1 MKTATILCACVLWLA
16 LGSSVLATTYG
27 SVEPIATPDVIDTG
41 ILRAQRLEV
50 RTAFAQRLLQCGL
63 VDQVIGVLR
72 STKSI
77 KTINGL
83 NIQFEVGAGG
93 FAGATN
99 PSFVYT
105 VLDSGPNAATH
116 DDVRIVTDSLGYVLS
131 QGSAFLLDAAN
142 TASFDFPA
150 NFVVLNFDTP
160 PPLRRS
166 AALFEAVGRIDP
178 ELFATDSSGYTQ
190 YGRAYLSL
198 QSFVPDSQFI
208 AGYVQAAAE
217 FGIEY
222 TPIVGGV
229 PSLFTGG
236 AAFPGNNWILFPRG
250 DEYLARIPTEV
261 HQALTRLR
269 NAHLRFTRDALREL
283 TNEDDGNSR
292 ERQGVQQRM
301 AQLRCPQ

>member
-1 MKTATILCACVLWLA
+1 MKTARFLRAGILWLA
-16 LGSSVLATTYG
+16 LGSPVLATTYG

-41 ILRAQRLEV
+41 ILLAQRLDV
-50 RTAFAQRLLQCGL
+50 RAAFAERLLQCGI
-63 VDQVIGVLR
+63 VDDVIGVLR
-72 STKSI
+72 SSKSI

-83 NIQFEVGAGG
+83 NIHFEVGAGG
-93 FAGATN
+93 FAGETN

-105 VLDSGPNAATH
+105 VIDSGPNAATH
-116 DDVRIVTDSLGYVLS
+116 DDIKLVTDSLGFVLS
-131 QGSAFLLDAAN
+131 QGSAFLLDAVN
-142 TASFDFPA
+142 TDSFDFPA
-150 NFVVLNFDTP
+150 NYVVLNFETP
-160 PPLRRS
+160 PPLRTS

-217 FGIEY
+217 FGVEY
-222 TPIVGGV
+222 TPIVAGV

-250 DEYLARIPTEV
+250 EEYLARIPAV
-261 HQALTRLR
+261 NHQALRA
-269 NAHLRFTRDALREL
+269 AHLRFTRQALREL
-283 TNEDDGNSR
+283 TNEDDSNSR
-292 ERQGVQQRM
+292 SQGIRHRIF
-301 AQLRCPQ
+301 QLRCP